1 MNQTNNTKPLTLK
14 DLWYIFVQRI
24 IIIALVAIITTVCS
38 YGIARSQ
45 YKPQYAS
52 VATLYILRS
61 NEYQNSSSNEISDE
75 LSLALKVVA
84 DCTYI
89 LKSRT
94 VINHVI
100 DELDLNT
107 NYSQLYK
114 KISTNTPHN
123 TRILEVMVQA
133 DSPEIAK
140 KTVDLLCEYGQKQ
153 MQTATGFNQVN
164 VYEYGTL
171 PTAPYNS
178 INKTLHLTIG
188 AAAAAAT
195 YIIFVLAF
203 LLDDRIRTEEDI
215 ERYLGLTILGEISD
229 LDGGAKKGRYGYY
242 RRYGLNDNFKYM
254 YTANSSPKSGK
265 HSGKYSTRT
274 SAKNTPEQNT
284 KERKS

>member
-123 TRILEVMVQA
+123 TRILEQL
-133 DSPEIAK
+133 S
-140 KTVDLLCEYGQKQ
+140 VDRVHVLLNGRIVEEGGSELIEKIDREGFGFLKQ
-153 MQTATGFNQVN
+153 
-164 VYEYGTL
+164 
-171 PTAPYNS
+171 
-178 INKTLHLTIG
+178 
-188 AAAAAAT
+188 
-195 YIIFVLAF
+195 
-203 LLDDRIRTEEDI
+203 D
-215 ERYLGLTILGEISD
+215 
-229 LDGGAKKGRYGYY
+229 
-242 RRYGLNDNFKYM
+242 
-254 YTANSSPKSGK
+254 
-265 HSGKYSTRT
+265 
-274 SAKNTPEQNT
+274 
-284 KERKS
+284 

>member
-1 MNQTNNTKPLTLK
+1 MNQTNNTKPITLK

-188 AAAAAAT
+188 AAKQDSAVLSDQAAA
-195 YIIFVLAF
+195 LEQENQE
-203 LLDDRIRTEEDI
+203 LQEDI
-215 ERYLGLTILGEISD
+215 DSLGTAGSVVEIAQKLWD
-229 LDGGAKKGRYGYY
+229 LVFPD
-242 RRYGLNDNFKYM
+242 
-254 YTANSSPKSGK
+254 TVVIE
-265 HSGKYSTRT
+265 
-274 SAKNTPEQNT
+274 PE
-284 KERKS
+284 E